1 MCTDVLAHTPR
12 DYGDVNMRIV
22 RDETEELVK
31 NDLMKAVDNASI
43 TDENTLDDRLFADD
57 RALALDQADLD
68 LIATLE
74 LGTEA

>member
-1 MCTDVLAHTPR
+1 MSWPTLPR